1 MKKHVAILVSAVLV
15 ALMLVTVASAGTA
28 LDRILKKQEL
38 VVGTAGN
45 QPPLNVTN
53 KIGEIIGFE
62 ADIARGIAMN
72 MGVKIKF
79 VTMPFS
85 QLLPS
90 LKSGKVDMV
99 ISSMSM
105 TPNRNLKVAFVGPY
119 FISGKGVLTKKANEA
134 VLNEIDDMNKPTFRL
149 AALKASTSE
158 EFVKTAAPLAKL
170 VPVKSY
176 SEAIDLLLQD
186 KVDALFADYPFCA
199 FSAFRLRD
207 KGLIVGQAPLT
218 FEPLGIAVPEDP
230 LLINWLENFL
240 TILEGTGH
248 LKLLGQRWFDDGS
261 WMSQLPDS

>member
-1 MKKHVAILVSAVLV
+1 MRKHVAVLVSAVLAV
-15 ALMLVTVASAGTA
+15 LMLAGVASAGST

-62 ADIARGIAMN
+62 ADLAKGIAMN
-72 MGVKIKF
+72 MGVKIRF

-90 LKSGKVDMV
+90 LRSGKVDMV
-99 ISSMSM
+99 ISSMAM

-134 VLNEIDDMNKPTFRL
+134 ALNEIGDMNKPTFRL

-158 EFVKTAAPLAKL
+158 EFVKKAAPLAKL
-170 VPVKSY
+170 VPVTSY
-176 SEAIDLLLQD
+176 DEAIDLLLQD
-186 KVDALFADYPFCA
+186 KVDVLFADYPYCA
-199 FSAFRLRD
+199 FSAFRHRD
-207 KGLIVGQAPLT
+207 KDLIVGEAPLT
-218 FEPLGIAVPEDP
+218 FEPLGIAVLEDP

-240 TILEGTGH
+240 TILEGTGQ
-248 LKLLGQRWFDDGS
+248 LKLMGKRWFDDGS
-261 WMSQLPDS
+261 WISQLPDS